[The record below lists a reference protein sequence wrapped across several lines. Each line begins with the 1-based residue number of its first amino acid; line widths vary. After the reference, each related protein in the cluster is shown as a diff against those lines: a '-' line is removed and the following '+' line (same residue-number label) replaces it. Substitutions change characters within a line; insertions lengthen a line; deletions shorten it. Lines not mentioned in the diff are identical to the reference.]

1 MINYNYFPRSL
12 KLPSFLDKVVD
23 VFKDNSSKIDSKSK
37 KLASNAVLKIVS
49 SDLVK
54 IGFEVEKSKSS
65 SGKIKVPVLF
75 GVNGKIEKSFDADA
89 YNPKEFVVLEVEA
102 GRAVLN
108 NQFLKDLFQA
118 CMMQE
123 VKVLCIAVRN
133 IYSYSK
139 TTRKDFEEVSKFF
152 DTLYQSNRLQLPLE
166 GVLVIGY

>member
-1 MINYNYFPRSL
+1 MINHNYFLRSL
-12 KLPSFLDKVVD
+12 KLASFLEKIVD
-23 VFKDNSSKIDSKSK
+23 VFKNNLSKIDSKSK
-37 KLASNAVLKIVS
+37 TLNSNAVLKIVS
-49 SDLVK
+49 SDLVE
-54 IGFEVEKSKSS
+54 IGFEVEKSKSI

-89 YNPKEFVVLEVEA
+89 YNPEEFVVLEVEA

-133 IYSYSK
+133 IYSYSN
-139 TTRKDFEEVSKFF
+139 TIRKDFEEVSKFF